1 MRHLPAT
8 IFCACALLSASL
20 ASAASLTIRI
30 DDVRSADG
38 TLKVAVYNSAGAF
51 LKKSLTAAGAKA
63 VQGSTTVIVNDL
75 PAGEYAYAIFH
86 DANGNGKMDTNMMGI
101 PTEDYAFSNNAF
113 GKMGPPK
120 FDDAKFTVPEAGLNA
135 TVSLKH

>member
-8 IFCACALLSASL
+8 AFCAFALLGASL

-38 TLKVAVYNSAGAF
+38 TLEVAVYNSAGAF
-51 LKKSLTAAGAKA
+51 LKKSVAATGAKA
-63 VQGSTTVIVNDL
+63 VQGSTTVTVNDL
-75 PAGEYAYAIFH
+75 PAGDYAYAIFH

-120 FDDAKFTVPEAGLNA
+120 FDAAKLTLPAAGLNA